1 MKAPIKIK
9 VMEYFLNNFFSIS
22 LKPKAIALFTIKSK
36 KAFSLMSKT

>member
-22 LKPKAIALFTIKSK
+22 LKPKATTLFTIKSK
-36 KAFSLMSKT
+36 KAFSLMSET